1 MKAAIDIGT
10 NTVLLLIAEAKQP
23 TLQVQHEEYRMPRLG
38 KGVDANQ
45 NLNVSSIRRVLDV
58 LNEYKEIIESRFPE
72 CDEVI
77 VTATS
82 AVRDAVNRD
91 LFLAKVKEE
100 TGFEVEL
107 LSGDE
112 EAQYTYKGALAT
124 VEHLTDD
131 ESYVVLDIGGGS
143 TEIAAGSNGTL
154 TSYTSLDIGCVRFT
168 ERFLKHNPPYQEE
181 IFQCREA
188 IRSALAKQKVKMPKN
203 AKAVGVAGTMTSLAA
218 IDLQVEEPQIER
230 LNGHAIDRQKLSKSI
245 EIFSLHTYDQLLELN
260 PTVLKGRQ
268 DIFLAGLLILEE
280 FLKYY
285 ALDEI
290 ITSTGGIRHGALLM
304 DKKD

>member
-10 NTVLLLIAEAKQP
+10 NTVLLLIAEAKQQS
-23 TLQVQHEEYRMPRLG
+23 LRVLYEAYRMPRLG
-38 KGVDANQ
+38 KGVDANR
-45 NLNVSSIRRVLDV
+45 NLNVSSIRRVLDA
-58 LNEYKEIIESRFPE
+58 LIEYKEIIETRFPE
-72 CDEVI
+72 CEEVI

-82 AVRDAVNRD
+82 AVRDAENRD
-91 LFLAKVKEE
+91 LFLAKVKEY

-112 EAQYTYKGALAT
+112 EAQYTYRGALAT
-124 VEHLTDD
+124 LNQLPID
-131 ESYVVLDIGGGS
+131 ESCIVLDIGGGS
-143 TEIAAGSNGTL
+143 TEIAAGSNGAL

-188 IRSALAKQKVKMPKN
+188 IRSALAKQKIKMPKK
-203 AKAVGVAGTMTSLAA
+203 AVAVGVAGTITSLAA
-218 IDLQVEEPQIER
+218 IDLQLDEPQIDQ
-230 LNGHAIDRQKLSKSI
+230 LNGHSIDRLNLSKSI

-260 PTVLKGRQ
+260 PEVLKGRQ

-285 ALDEI
+285 KLDEI